1 MDFQHLLNYVN
12 KKNPLTQILLNYL
25 TLLNWNYISF
35 CGFVLT
41 LSSIIIVYLEILLTS
56 NLNKY
61 NFLTFFS
68 ILVTV
73 WQIFKS
79 RKSSKKFTTQ
89 VGNNECSQ
97 PTTATT
103 RLNTR
108 NVFSRFKRTDWYRFR
123 YKCSC
128 NQKFINGNK
137 GAWELCLKFE
147 KIMLIKYD
155 EYKGFI
161 YTESIKYNELER
173 YF

>member
-1 MDFQHLLNYVN
+1 MFI
-12 KKNPLTQILLNYL
+12 KKNSINSDSVELP
-25 TLLNWNYISF
+25 YIVKLKLR
-35 CGFVLT
+35 FVLWIKTLT
-41 LSSIIIVYLEILLTS
+41 LSSIIIIYLEILLAS
-56 NLNKY
+56 SLNKY
-61 NFLTFFS
+61 NFLTFFP

-97 PTTATT
+97 PTAATT

-123 YKCSC
+123 YKCTC

-137 GAWELCLKFE
+137 GAWELCLKFGKDNVN
-147 KIMLIKYD
+147 KIMTN
-155 EYKGFI
+155 KGFI
-161 YTESIKYNELER
+161 STESIK
-173 YF
+173 